1 LKVALGVLALGSV
14 AAIFAAAGTGFVDAY
29 PRQLRKQWFD
39 LLPDPLGQHF
49 AGWVFKAGDLVQVV
63 VIESFVDRL
72 EDGFDFGK
80 VANPAGI
87 RVHFAF
93 DMNGYLERMAM
104 QASTFV
110 SGRDMRQ
117 AMGCLKHEFFKQF
130 HGVMLISRCPEQGK
144 VSFYQ
149 Q

>member
-1 LKVALGVLALGSV
+1 MLFLRGSI
-14 AAIFAAAGTGFVDAY
+14 AAIFAAAGAGLVDAY
-29 PRQLRKQWFD
+29 ARQLRQQRFD

-87 RVHFAF
+87 GVHFAF

-104 QASTFV
+104 EAATFV
-110 SGRDMRQ
+110 AGRNVREP
-117 AMGCLKHEFFKQF
+117 MGGLKHEFFKQF
-130 HGVMLISRCPEQGK
+130 HGVMLIRRCPSEGK

-149 Q
+149 